1 MTPEPFAAPTRPTGM
16 RTSVLAL
23 GIVGALALTG
33 LVGCGVETGGG
44 AAATIALAGRTFL
57 STGVTTDGAPHDLV
71 AGSRITLTFTDDAVS
86 AQAGCNTMGGSASV
100 TDGRLVVDGPLMSTE
115 MACDPALM
123 AQDTW
128 LADLLSA
135 DPAVTVDG
143 DELVLTSGGTV
154 ITLLD
159 REVAD
164 PDRDLVGTAWT
175 LDGIIAGDA
184 VSSVPAGVTSTL
196 RITAD
201 GRLEVQTGCNSGGAD
216 VTVGTDSLTIGPVL
230 LTQMACS
237 GAAGEVEAAVLAV
250 VQQGTVE
257 YAVDGPALTL
267 TRGDAGLTYRAG

>member
-1 MTPEPFAAPTRPTGM
+1 
-16 RTSVLAL
+16 
-23 GIVGALALTG
+23 
-33 LVGCGVETGGG
+33 
-44 AAATIALAGRTFL
+44 
-57 STGVTTDGAPHDLV
+57 
-71 AGSRITLTFTDDAVS
+71 
-86 AQAGCNTMGGSASV
+86 
-100 TDGRLVVDGPLMSTE
+100 
-115 MACDPALM
+115 M

-128 LADLLSA
+128 LADLLTA
-135 DPAVTVDG
+135 DPAVALDG

-159 REVAD
+159 RKVAD

-175 LDGIIAGDA
+175 LDGTIAGDA

-201 GRLEVQTGCNSGGAD
+201 GRLELQTGCNSGGAD
-216 VTVGTDSLTIGPVL
+216 VTAGTDSLTIGPVL
-230 LTQMACS
+230 LTQMACP